1 LGRYWSKRTQDLH
14 GVSPCFAADQV
25 SIPVLLMDGKADR
38 RVPVK
43 QSRQMAEALKA
54 AGKPYEYIE
63 QPLGDHHFTRSEDR
77 LEFLK
82 AMGAFLAKH
91 NPA

>member
-1 LGRYWSKRTQDLH
+1 MH
-14 GVSPCFAADQV
+14 GKED
-25 SIPVLLMDGKADR
+25 K

-43 QSRQMAEALKA
+43 QSRQMAEALKE
-54 AGKPYEYIE
+54 AGKTYEYVE
-63 QPLGDHHFTRSEDR
+63 QPLADHHFTRNEDR

-82 AMGAFLAKH
+82 VMGAFPAKY

>member
-1 LGRYWSKRTQDLH
+1 MLH
-14 GVSPCFAADQV
+14 GKED
-25 SIPVLLMDGKADR
+25 K

-43 QSRQMAEALKA
+43 QSRMMAAALKE
-54 AGKPYEYIE
+54 AGKPFEYIE
-63 QPLGDHHFTRSEDR
+63 QPLGDHHFTRGEDR

-82 AMGAFLAKH
+82 AMGAFLTKY